1 MLVRNYAPGEK
12 WLPGAVATRENEVQ
26 YGVDLNCGTA
36 KHCHVEEMRKQSV
49 AVENPPEP
57 STESSVPEPTVI
69 DLEPP
74 SNEDSTQTSVSAIPP
89 TIPKTYPK
97 RDRKSVTRF
106 DPSWN

>member
-1 MLVRNYAPGEK
+1 VLVRNYAPGEK
-12 WLPGAVATRENEVQ
+12 WLPGTVATRESEVQ

-36 KHCHVEEMRKQSV
+36 KRHVEQMRKRSV
-49 AVENPPEP
+49 GVENPPEP

-74 SNEDSTQTSVSAIPP
+74 SNEDSTQTSVSATPP
-89 TIPKTYPK
+89 TVPKTYPK
-97 RDRKSVTRF
+97 LDHKSVTRF

>member
-1 MLVRNYAPGEK
+1 
-12 WLPGAVATRENEVQ
+12 
-26 YGVDLNCGTA
+26 
-36 KHCHVEEMRKQSV
+36 VEEMRKQSV

-74 SNEDSTQTSVSAIPP
+74 SNEDSTQTSVSATP
-89 TIPKTYPK
+89 TTVPETYPK
-97 RDRKSVTRF
+97 CDCKSVTRF